1 MRHPRAFCE
10 GGSLVEFG
18 FPDSTAAGGLP
29 GSWVEGA
36 GPGGAGSG
44 SVGAEER
51 HMCFSRIKGNIQ
63 LLVEDAD
70 TADQARTT
78 LRPGGRGMELGA
90 QRLPA
95 KMSPVGFSFSML
107 LVLPPQAA

>member
-36 GPGGAGSG
+36 GPGGTGSG

-70 TADQARTT
+70 TADQGQDHTEAWWERD
-78 LRPGGRGMELGA
+78 GA
-90 QRLPA
+90 WSPA
-95 KMSPVGFSFSML
+95 
-107 LVLPPQAA
+107 AAS